1 MKQSFF
7 LLTFG
12 AILLI
17 AACGKEEYNLLKV
30 SEQYCRD
37 NMVFSCEEDPDAEI
51 YFRGKLNGEEFCIS
65 VPQGNY
71 FALNDV
77 FTTSTTAVGEE
88 QNASTPLTGSFYR
101 MSIRP
106 PIFDNLNGI
115 TRDFAPVFTL
125 DSPTIRDS
133 VVYSAEYYL
142 DEYFQE
148 GELPIRK
155 DGEDD
160 TEGFRF
166 FISWST
172 VLRPGYE
179 HYQRKNPAMIP
190 VAGMGI
196 SPTFGPANHAKLELT
211 EMEKRV
217 TPEGYRYYFTFKMDA
232 DLFYLC
238 QYFAGDR
245 FGTLADGEFRMI
257 IDI

>member
-1 MKQSFF
+1 MKRFFF
-7 LLTFG
+7 LLTFV

-17 AACGKEEYNLLKV
+17 AACGKEEYNVLKV

-37 NMVFSCEEDPDAEI
+37 NMVFRCEEDPDAEI

-65 VPQGNY
+65 VPQDNY
-71 FALNDV
+71 FAV
-77 FTTSTTAVGEE
+77 RGVATTSSTLVGEE
-88 QNASTPLTGSFYR
+88 YNTNTPVLGSFYR

-125 DSPTIRDS
+125 DSPTINDS
-133 VVYSAEYYL
+133 IVFPPEYYL

-155 DGEDD
+155 DGEET
-160 TEGFRF
+160 TEGYRF

-179 HYQRKNPAMIP
+179 HYQRKDPAMIP

-196 SPTFGPANHAKLELT
+196 SPTFGPATHAKLELT

-232 DLFYLC
+232 ELFYLS

-245 FGTLADGEFRMI
+245 FGTLEDGEFRMI

>member
-1 MKQSFF
+1 MNQFFF
-7 LLTFG
+7 LLSSV
-12 AILLI
+12 ALLLI
-17 AACGKEEYNLLKV
+17 SACGKEEYDLRKA

-65 VPQGNY
+65 VPQNNY
-71 FALNDV
+71 FAHSGV
-77 FTTSTTAVGEE
+77 TITATTLIGEE
-88 QNASTPLTGSFYR
+88 YSASTPLTGSFYR
-101 MSIRP
+101 MAIRP

-115 TRDFAPVFTL
+115 TRDFEPVFTL
-125 DSPTIRDS
+125 DSPTINDT
-133 VVYSAEYYL
+133 VAYAPEYYL

-155 DGEDD
+155 DGEAS

-166 FISWST
+166 FITWST

-179 HYQRKNPAMIP
+179 HYKRKDPAMIP
-190 VAGMGI
+190 VVGMGI

-211 EMEKRV
+211 EMEKRA
-217 TPEGYRYYFTFKMDA
+217 TPEGFRYYFTFKMDA

>member
-1 MKQSFF
+1 MNRCISLLFF
-7 LLTFG
+7 V
-12 AILLI
+12 AIILI
-17 AACGKEEYNLLKV
+17 STCGKEEYDVRKA

-37 NMVFSCEEDPDAEI
+37 NMVFKCEDDPDAEI

-65 VPQGNY
+65 VPQDGY
-71 FALNDV
+71 FASNGV
-77 FTTSTTAVGEE
+77 ATTSTTSVEE
-88 QNASTPLTGSFYR
+88 GYNADTPLTGSFYR

-125 DSPTIRDS
+125 DSPTINDT
-133 VVYSAEYYL
+133 VAYAPEYYL

-155 DGEDD
+155 DGEAN

-166 FISWST
+166 FITWST
-172 VLRPGYE
+172 VLRPGYD
-179 HYQRKNPAMIP
+179 HYQRKDPFMIP
-190 VAGMGI
+190 VVGMGI

-211 EMEKRV
+211 EMEKRE
-217 TPEGYRYYFTFKMDA
+217 TLEGVRYYFTFKIEA
-232 DLFYLC
+232 ELFYLC
-238 QYFAGDR
+238 QYFSGDR
-245 FGTLADGEFRMI
+245 FGALENGEFRMI